1 MAGEE
6 VSGAGLG
13 SGGQEEDL
21 EVLVGDLEGLEEGLG
36 VVLVEGLE
44 DLEEDLGDLVEG
56 LEVEEGLEED
66 LVVDLEEEV
75 EGLEEEGEEEEA
87 VDFFFAKSE
96 LQQIVITLIH
106 SRTETYDIGS
116 ERQRISQKPLFHN
129 VFAHLA
135 NKQLQHVP
143 DLFLFAVFDN
153 VRMRAFQPALLI

>member
-44 DLEEDLGDLVEG
+44 DL
-56 LEVEEGLEED
+56 EEGLEED